1 MEISTCVYFPI
12 HQCSGLRDQLEKE
25 RQRLSNQF
33 QDLDAEMEVASM
45 WDMLKFGKQ
54 RLDVRL
60 KLGKVDSLKKMAVC
74 VDSIT
79 VGLAFPVASF
89 VASMR

>member
-1 MEISTCVYFPI
+1 
-12 HQCSGLRDQLEKE
+12 
-25 RQRLSNQF
+25 
-33 QDLDAEMEVASM
+33 M

-60 KLGKVDSLKKMAVC
+60 KLGKVDSLKKMAVF

-89 VASMR
+89 VASTQ